1 MRFFTVYGPW
11 GRPDMALFLFVKA
24 ALDNKEIDVY
34 NYGNMSRDFTYV
46 DDIIN
51 GIYKLILNRLNIFK
65 KYKTNYR
72 IYNIGNSNPV
82 RLGDFISAIEKKLDL
97 NLKKIASYSTRRRFG
112 YLFGRKK
119 LNF

>member
-1 MRFFTVYGPW
+1 
-11 GRPDMALFLFVKA
+11 
-24 ALDNKEIDVY
+24 
-34 NYGNMSRDFTYV
+34 MSRDFTYV

-72 IYNIGNSNPV
+72 IYNIGNSSPV

-97 NLKKIASYSTRRRFG
+97 NLKKKLLPIQPGDVSDTYSDVKNLISDCDYKPNTDIQYGVDKFIDW
-112 YLFGRKK
+112 YKNYYK
-119 LNF
+119 V